1 MNQDA
6 IPQPD
11 IMRVMMMR
19 SLLEMRDAVLEM
31 SLMPNSTDPIRESV
45 ATVLEQAQILIDQ
58 LEVFCFDLG
67 AACNGLHE
75 GDIESAQQFI
85 AALQTMLGRV
95 GDAS

>member
-11 IMRVMMMR
+11 IMRVTIMG
-19 SLLEMRDAVLEM
+19 SLLEMRSAILKM
-31 SLMPNSTDPIRESV
+31 SLMPNSTDPLRES
-45 ATVLEQAQILIDQ
+45 AANILHQAQILIGQ
-58 LEVFCFDLG
+58 LEAFSFDLG

-75 GDIESAQQFI
+75 GEIESAQEFI
-85 AALQTMLGRV
+85 VTLQTMLGHV